1 VRAAAV
7 RALVLVA
14 ALACCGPAF
23 CETSCPVGDDEA
35 ARAGGYLAAVEKA
48 IAAAPDC
55 PTAFRR
61 LELCQLGSSGDNAL
75 SDVARGKCEPLFLP
89 SAKPAIKKGYAAALK
104 RCDRIAEGNSGSM
117 YQSFAAVCQA
127 RAARD
132 FAAKAGV
139 RPRK

>member
-1 VRAAAV
+1 MKAAAV
-7 RALVLVA
+7 RTLVLAA
-14 ALACCGPAF
+14 ALACSGAAF
-23 CETSCPVGDDEA
+23 CETSCPVGDDKA
-35 ARAGGYLAAVEKA
+35 ARAGGYLAGVEKA

-89 SAKPAIKKGYAAALK
+89 TARPSIRKRYAAALK

-117 YQSFAAVCQA
+117 CQYFAAVC
-127 RAARD
+127 
-132 FAAKAGV
+132 
-139 RPRK
+139 